1 MPKQIWLLILA
12 MAINVTAASFLWPLN
27 MIYMHYELGTT
38 LAFAGTVLFLN
49 QGAAIIGN
57 LVGGTLF
64 DRLGGY
70 RTIILGGSVTLV
82 SAITLS
88 MFHSLVPYTIL
99 LICIGFGTGVVVPA
113 MYALAASVWPEG
125 GRRPFNAIYVA
136 QNIGVAA
143 GTATGGLVASFSFS
157 YAFMSNAILFTAFYL
172 VVFFTFKPLGKK
184 TDTGTYS
191 TVASQGFKIYNTKS
205 FVALIVLSI
214 GFFIA
219 WVAYVQ
225 WQSTIATYTI
235 DLGIPVEQYTIIWVI
250 NGLLII
256 SGQPLIKIV
265 TRFITSPK
273 VQILAG
279 NTIFILSFIY
289 LLQADTFLDF
299 AFGMVILTLGE
310 MLVWPAVPTIA
321 ASLAPKG
328 REGFYQGIINS
339 VGTGGRMVGP
349 LFGGLIAD
357 HFPMVT
363 LFGLLIILLLVPYF
377 SIFVLGRIQRRL
389 QEEESDEK
397 DEDEDEVEE
406 EEKVNV

>member
-38 LAFAGTVLFLN
+38 LAFAGVILFLN

-64 DRLGGY
+64 DKLGGY
-70 RTIILGGSVTLV
+70 RTILLGGAVTIV

-88 MFHSLVPYTIL
+88 IFHSLIPYAIL

-136 QNIGVAA
+136 QNIGVAV
-143 GTATGGLVASFSFS
+143 GTATGGLVASYSFS
-157 YAFMSNAILFTAFYL
+157 YAFLSNAILFSAFYFL
-172 VVFFTFKPLGKK
+172 VFFTFKPLGKK
-184 TDTGTYS
+184 TDTSKYS
-191 TVASQGFKIYNTKS
+191 TVASQGFKIHNRKS
-205 FVALIVLSI
+205 FVALIILSI

-235 DLGIPVEQYTIIWVI
+235 DLGIPIDQYTWIWVI

-256 SGQPLIKIV
+256 SGQPLIKLV
-265 TRFITSPK
+265 TKYITSPK
-273 VQILAG
+273 VQILLG
-279 NTIFILSFIY
+279 NTIFIISFSY
-289 LLQADTFLDF
+289 LLQAGTFLDF
-299 AFGMVILTLGE
+299 ATGMVILTLGE

-328 REGFYQGIINS
+328 REGFYQGMINS

-363 LFGLLIILLLVPYF
+363 LFGLLIILLLVPYV
-377 SIFVLGRIQRRL
+377 SIFVLGKLQKRI
-389 QEEESDEK
+389 EEEQKHYDEELK
-397 DEDEDEVEE
+397 EASG
-406 EEKVNV
+406 N